1 MKLKL
6 GCMLKNRASL
16 RQFSVV
22 LTFPGFG
29 SHVGTLTPEGN
40 VNWDLDLSNGYLFII
55 VRQLSGGDFMRWK
68 WFLLAIAFFCT
79 TAAWGGEALSPY
91 TGQEKRE
98 IKSLSKA
105 EIDGYISGDGMGF
118 AKTAELNRY
127 PGPRHVLELAD
138 QLQLSGEQRKRTQ
151 AIFESMKSQATSLGK
166 QLVEKEQLLDSRF
179 AEGTISD
186 AELEEL
192 VTEIS
197 VIQGKL
203 RAVHLRAHLAQR
215 VVLTPDQIRIYDA
228 HRGYQQPEA
237 DDPHA
242 GH

>member
-1 MKLKL
+1 
-6 GCMLKNRASL
+6 
-16 RQFSVV
+16 
-22 LTFPGFG
+22 
-29 SHVGTLTPEGN
+29 
-40 VNWDLDLSNGYLFII
+40 
-55 VRQLSGGDFMRWK
+55 MRWK
-68 WFLLAIAFFCT
+68 WLFVTIACFYG
-79 TAAWGGEALSPY
+79 TAGWAGEALSPY
-91 TGQEKRE
+91 TGQERRE
-98 IKSLSKA
+98 IKALSKE
-105 EIDGYISGDGMGF
+105 EINGYLSGDGMGF
-118 AKTAELNRY
+118 AKVAELNHH
-127 PGPRHVLELAD
+127 PGPRHVLDLAD
-138 QLQLSGEQRKRTQ
+138 QLQLSNEQRNKTQ
-151 AIFESMKSQATSLGK
+151 AIFESMKSQAVSLGK

-186 AELEEL
+186 AELEKL

-215 VVLTPDQIRIYDA
+215 AVLTQDQIRIYAA

>member
-1 MKLKL
+1 MVTYY
-6 GCMLKNRASL
+6 
-16 RQFSVV
+16 VV
-22 LTFPGFG
+22 M
-29 SHVGTLTPEGN
+29 
-40 VNWDLDLSNGYLFII
+40 
-55 VRQLSGGDFMRWK
+55 QLSGGDLMRWK
-68 WFLLAIAFFCT
+68 WFLLAAAFFYT
-79 TAAWGGEALSPY
+79 TAAEAGEALSHY

-98 IKSLSKA
+98 IKALSKE

-118 AKTAELNRY
+118 AKTAELNHY
-127 PGPRHVLELAD
+127 PGPRHVLDLAD

-151 AIFESMKSQATSLGK
+151 AIFESMKSQAVSLGK
-166 QLVEKEQLLDSRF
+166 QLVGKEQLLDSRF

-186 AELEEL
+186 AELEQL

-228 HRGYQQPEA
+228 LRGYQQPEA
-237 DDPHA
+237 GDPHA
-242 GH
+242 AH

>member
-1 MKLKL
+1 
-6 GCMLKNRASL
+6 
-16 RQFSVV
+16 
-22 LTFPGFG
+22 
-29 SHVGTLTPEGN
+29 
-40 VNWDLDLSNGYLFII
+40 
-55 VRQLSGGDFMRWK
+55 MRWK

-79 TAAWGGEALSPY
+79 KAADAGEAVAPY
-91 TGQEKRE
+91 TGQERRD
-98 IKSLSKA
+98 IKALSK
-105 EIDGYISGDGMGF
+105 EEVNSYLSGDGMGF
-118 AKTAELNRY
+118 AKTAELNHY

-138 QLQLSGEQRKRTQ
+138 QLRLSVEQRKRTQ
-151 AIFESMKSQATSLGK
+151 AIFEGMKSQAMSLGK
-166 QLVEKEQLLDSRF
+166 QLVETEQLLDSRF

-186 AELEEL
+186 AELERL

-215 VVLTPDQIRIYDA
+215 VALTLDQIRQYGA
-228 HRGYQQPEA
+228 LRGYQQPEA

>member
-1 MKLKL
+1 
-6 GCMLKNRASL
+6 
-16 RQFSVV
+16 
-22 LTFPGFG
+22 
-29 SHVGTLTPEGN
+29 
-40 VNWDLDLSNGYLFII
+40 
-55 VRQLSGGDFMRWK
+55 MRWK
-68 WFLLAIAFFCT
+68 WFLLAAAFFYT
-79 TAAWGGEALSPY
+79 TAAWAGEALSPY

-98 IKSLSKA
+98 IKALSKK

-118 AKTAELNRY
+118 AKTAELNHY
-127 PGPRHVLELAD
+127 PGPRHVLDLAE

-151 AIFESMKSQATSLGK
+151 AIFESMKSQALSLGK

-179 AEGTISD
+179 ADGTISD
-186 AELEEL
+186 AELGQL

-215 VVLTPDQIRIYDA
+215 VVLTPDQIRQYGA
-228 HRGYQQPEA
+228 LRGYQQPEA

-242 GH
+242 AH